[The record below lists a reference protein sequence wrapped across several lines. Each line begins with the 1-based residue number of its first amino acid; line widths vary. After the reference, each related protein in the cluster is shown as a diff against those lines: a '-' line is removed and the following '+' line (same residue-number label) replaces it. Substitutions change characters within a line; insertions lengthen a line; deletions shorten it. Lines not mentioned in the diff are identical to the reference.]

1 MAKPKITEMF
11 LTPNKY
17 SRPQIKLEKV
27 KKIAVHYV
35 GNPNTSAL
43 ANRKYFEGLKDQMP
57 DKTGKYCLKPDGSY
71 LMYNGSKVRIRSV
84 SAHFLIGLGGEIIQ
98 CIPLDEWSYCTNQA
112 NGYSISI
119 ECCHPDATGK
129 FTAATEKSLA
139 ELCAWLVEKYGLAV
153 DDIIRHYD
161 VTGKQCPL
169 YYVPTKYQTK
179 AAANK
184 RWNDFK
190 ALVKS
195 NLIKDYNDKSK
206 TEDIHTEKPVFNEYT
221 VKILCDKL
229 NVRKAPGLNNEIV
242 MTVPK
247 GYKYTIVAEQYVGN
261 VPWGKLKSGV
271 GWISLLPT
279 YVQKC

>member
-1 MAKPKITEMF
+1 MVKPKITEMF

-43 ANRKYFEGLKDQMP
+43 ANRNYFEGLKDQMP

-169 YYVPTKYQTK
+169 YWSPTKYVTT
-179 AAANK
+179 AAANARFAAFK
-184 RWNDFK
+184 SRVQYIINCGETASNNDEKMPNVPFRVK
-190 ALVKS
+190 VIDLAL
-195 NLIKDYNDKSK
+195 NI
-206 TEDIHTEKPVFNEYT
+206 
-221 VKILCDKL
+221 
-229 NVRKAPGLNNEIV
+229 RKAAGVSNAAVGIIRSGGV
-242 MTVPK
+242 
-247 GYKYTIVAEQYVGN
+247 YTIVEIKAVGSA
-261 VPWGKLKSGV
+261 VWGKLKSGV
-271 GWISLLPT
+271 GWINIGEK
-279 YVQKC
+279 YVEII

>member
-43 ANRKYFEGLKDQMP
+43 ANRNYFEGLKDQMP